1 MNRFCSHFIVALA
14 LTFLT
19 SSSAF
24 ALSLE
29 DAKQRGLV
37 GETPSGYLE
46 AVAPSAEA
54 QQLVNEINQ
63 KRTEAYKA
71 IAAKNGAGVDAVA
84 QIAGKEAIEKAPSG
98 TYVKLPGGNWTR
110 K

>member
-1 MNRFCSHFIVALA
+1 MKQILSQIVFVLFFAAPL
-14 LTFLT
+14 
-19 SSSAF
+19 F

-46 AVAPSAEA
+46 AIAPSAEA

-71 IAAKNGAGVDAVA
+71 IAAKNGAAIAAVA
-84 QIAGKEAIEKAPSG
+84 QIAGKEAIENAPTG
-98 TYVKLPGGNWTR
+98 TFVKVPGGGWTR